1 MILVL
6 RRDVSDKEIEELEGK
21 LHDFGTETR
30 TIRGE
35 ERSVI
40 AVIGSLHFDVAEFE
54 AHPAVVEVLRVS
66 KPYKISSRESGLA
79 SFFKVGDAVV
89 GGPRFIV
96 IAGPCS
102 VENRDMMLE
111 TARKLSAIGVTWLR
125 GGAFKPRSS
134 PYAFQGMGEEGLKI
148 LAEARELTGMK
159 IVTEVMTPE
168 KVELVARYADVLQIG
183 ARNMQNYDL
192 LKAVAEV
199 DKPIL
204 LKRGLACLIEEWL
217 MSAEYIMG
225 KNQRV
230 MLCERGIR
238 TFETK
243 TRNTLDLNAVPVL
256 KELTHLPVI
265 VDPSHGTGV
274 RNYVLPMSLAALGA
288 GADGLMVEAHPDP
301 DHALSDGPQSLT
313 FPQLER
319 LLKALQSMAPVVGRE
334 LELSYKRPREPIV
347 VNGAKVQAAYQGE
360 PGAFSEKASR
370 AYLGEVETKGYP
382 TFRQVFEKVAAGE
395 AGCGVIPIENSLT
408 GSIYQNYDLL
418 LEFDVVVT
426 GEVKLRISHN
436 LITHRG
442 VKLDEIKKVYVHP
455 QAAGQCDRFLREHK
469 DWTLYQTYDTAGSV
483 KMIRDEGVMDG
494 AAIASVEAA
503 KEYDMH
509 VLTESIEDNPQNY
522 TRFFIIAASPQVNE
536 KCNKVSILYTT
547 KNEPGALYS
556 TLKLFSAKNLNLSKL
571 ESRPIPG
578 RPWEYVFYVDF
589 EGNSEDEVVSEM
601 LSSLSKHT
609 ERYKIL
615 GCYPAA

>member
-6 RRDVSDKEIEELEGK
+6 RRDVSDKEIEELEDK
-21 LHDFGTETR
+21 LHGYGSQTR

-40 AVIGSLHFDVAEFE
+40 AVIGTLRFDEAEFE
-54 AHPAVVEVLRVS
+54 THAAVIEVLRVS
-66 KPYKISSRESGLA
+66 KPYKISSRESGLP

-96 IAGPCS
+96 MAGPCS
-102 VENRDMMLE
+102 VENREMMLE
-111 TARKLSAIGVTWLR
+111 TARKLSAMGVTWLR

-134 PYAFQGMGEEGLKI
+134 PYAFQGLGEEGLKI

-274 RNYVLPMSLAALGA
+274 RNYVLPMALAALAA
-288 GADGLMVEAHPDP
+288 GADGLMIEAHPDP
-301 DHALSDGPQSLT
+301 EHALSDGPQSLT

-334 LELSYKRPREPIV
+334 LELSYKGPQEPIV
-347 VNGAKVQAAYQGE
+347 VNGERVQAAYQGE

-370 AYLGEVETKGYP
+370 AYLGEVAAKGYP
-382 TFRQVFEKVAAGE
+382 TFRQVFEKVASGE
-395 AGCGVIPIENSLT
+395 AAYGVIPIENSLT

-418 LEFDVVVT
+418 LEFDVVVV
-426 GEVKLRISHN
+426 GEVKLRITHN

-442 VKLDEIKKVYVHP
+442 VTLNQIKKIYLHP
-455 QAAGQCDRFLREHK
+455 QAAGQCDRFLREHN

-494 AAIASVEAA
+494 AAIASVRRA
-503 KEYDMH
+503 KAYDMQ

-522 TRFFIIAASPQVNE
+522 TRFSSWPPRLRSMKSVIRSRFSTRPKMNPE
-536 KCNKVSILYTT
+536 LSIPL
-547 KNEPGALYS
+547 
-556 TLKLFSAKNLNLSKL
+556 
-571 ESRPIPG
+571 
-578 RPWEYVFYVDF
+578 
-589 EGNSEDEVVSEM
+589 
-601 LSSLSKHT
+601 
-609 ERYKIL
+609 
-615 GCYPAA
+615 

>member
-21 LHDFGTETR
+21 LHGYGSQTR
-30 TIRGE
+30 IIRGE

-40 AVIGSLHFDVAEFE
+40 AVIGTLQFDEAEFE
-54 AHPAVVEVLRVS
+54 THPAVIEVLRVS
-66 KPYKISSRESGLA
+66 KPYKISSRESGLP
-79 SFFKVGDAVV
+79 SFFKVGDALV

-102 VENRDMMLE
+102 VENREMMLG
-111 TARKLSAIGVTWLR
+111 TARKLSAMGVSWLR

-134 PYAFQGMGEEGLKI
+134 PYAFQGLGEEGLKI

-159 IVTEVMTPE
+159 IVTEVMTPD

-183 ARNMQNYDL
+183 TRNMQNYDL

-199 DKPIL
+199 DKPVL
-204 LKRGLACLIEEWL
+204 LKRGFACLIEEWL

-256 KELTHLPVI
+256 KELTHLPVV

-274 RNYVLPMSLAALGA
+274 RNYVLPMALAALGA
-288 GADGLMVEAHPDP
+288 GADGLMIEAHPDP
-301 DHALSDGPQSLT
+301 EHALSDGAQSLT

-334 LELSYKRPREPIV
+334 LELSYKGPQESIV
-347 VNGAKVQAAYQGE
+347 VNGERVQAAYQGE

-370 AYLGEVETKGYP
+370 AYLGEVAAKGYP
-382 TFRQVFEKVAAGE
+382 TFRQVFEKVASGE
-395 AGCGVIPIENSLT
+395 AAYGVIPIENSLT

-418 LEFDVVVT
+418 LEFDVVVV
-426 GEVKLRISHN
+426 GEVKLRITHN
-436 LITHRG
+436 LIAHRG
-442 VKLDEIKKVYVHP
+442 VTLNQIKKIYLHP

-469 DWTLYQTYDTAGSV
+469 DWTLYQMYDTAGSV
-483 KMIRDEGVMDG
+483 KMIRDEGLMDG

-503 KEYDMH
+503 KAYDMQ

-522 TRFFIIAASPQVNE
+522 TRFFILAASPQVNE
-536 KCNKVSILYTT
+536 KRNKVSILYTT
-547 KNEPGALYS
+547 KNESGALYS
-556 TLKLFSAKNLNLSKL
+556 TLKLFSEGNLNLSKL

-589 EGNSEDEVVSEM
+589 EGNTEDEAVSET
-601 LSSLSKHT
+601 LSSLSKFT
-609 ERYKIL
+609 ERYKML